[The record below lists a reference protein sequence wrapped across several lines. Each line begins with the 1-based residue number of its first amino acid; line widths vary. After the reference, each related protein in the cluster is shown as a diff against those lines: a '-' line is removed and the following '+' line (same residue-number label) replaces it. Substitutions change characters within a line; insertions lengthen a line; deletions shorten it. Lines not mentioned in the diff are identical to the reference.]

1 MWVEIAIVGI
11 LLFIVVNLAMGLVY
25 MLKDRGR
32 SDRTLKALTWRVAIS
47 VALFVLLIIG
57 MATGIVTPHRNPL
70 GLSTTPAA
78 DRP

>member
-1 MWVEIAIVGI
+1 MWVAIAIVGI

-57 MATGIVTPHRNPL
+57 MATGIVTPHQNPL
-70 GLSTTPAA
+70 GLSTAPAA